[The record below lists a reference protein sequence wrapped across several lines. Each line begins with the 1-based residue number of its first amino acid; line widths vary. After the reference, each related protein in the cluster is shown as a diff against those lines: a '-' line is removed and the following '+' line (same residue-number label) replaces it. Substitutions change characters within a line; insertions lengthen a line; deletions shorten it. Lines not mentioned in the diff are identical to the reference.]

1 MKQYL
6 MAIDAGTGS
15 VRAVIFDTE
24 GRQLAVAQREW
35 EHVQDARYPGS
46 MGFDWQHN
54 WTLAKVCIQEAV
66 KTAGIA
72 AEQIAAIS
80 TTSMREGIVLYD
92 GQGKEIWACANVDAR
107 SDEEVAQ
114 LIQQD
119 PAFEKT
125 VYARS
130 GQTYALG
137 ALPRLLW
144 VKNKEPEI
152 YAQTR
157 HMSMLN
163 DWLIYKLC
171 GKITA
176 EPSNACTSGIYDLQ
190 RRDWDASLA
199 RQLGLKDDIF
209 PPTYEC
215 GREVAHVSE
224 EAARDCGLSVNTL
237 LVAGGGDA
245 QLGCIG
251 VGVVSDRQAAVFGGS
266 FWQYELNTKRCAVDK
281 DCKLRVNCHAV
292 EDMWQYEAIAFMP
305 GLAMRWYRDSF
316 CSEEKTKAKEL
327 GVSAYALLNREA
339 EKIPAGCYGMMCSF
353 SDVMNYISW
362 RHAAPSFLNF
372 AFDAEKFNKY
382 TFYRAIMENA
392 ALVTRGHLDLV
403 EKSTGIRPQS
413 IVFAGGA
420 SQSDLWC
427 QILADTL
434 NIPVQVPCVREATAL
449 GAAILAGYGA
459 GLYPNL
465 EEAVAH
471 IAKVEKEYWPDAV
484 NAAAYEEL
492 YHRWRKVYE
501 KQLELADQKLTN
513 HMWAAPGI

>member
-15 VRAVIFDTE
+15 VRAVLFDTE
-24 GRQLAVAQREW
+24 GNQVAVAQREW
-35 EHVQDARYPGS
+35 EHVQDLRYPGS
-46 MGFDWQHN
+46 MGFDWVQN
-54 WTLAKVCIQEAV
+54 WALAKDCIWESV
-66 KTAGIA
+66 RHAGIVP
-72 AEQIAAIS
+72 EQIAAIS

-92 GQGKEIWACANVDAR
+92 AQGKEIWACANVDAR
-107 SDEEVAQ
+107 SNEEVAQ
-114 LIQQD
+114 LIAMD
-119 PAFEKT
+119 PAFEQV

-144 VKNKEPEI
+144 VKNKEPQI
-152 YAQTR
+152 YAQCKY
-157 HMSMLN
+157 MSMLN

-176 EPSNACTSGIYDLQ
+176 EPSNACTSGIYDLKQ
-190 RRDWDASLA
+190 RDWNTELA
-199 RQLGLKDDIF
+199 KKLGLKDDIF
-209 PPTYEC
+209 PQTYEC
-215 GREVAHVSE
+215 GKVVGNVSE
-224 EAARDCGLSVNTL
+224 EAARECGLSTESL

-245 QLGCIG
+245 QLGCVG
-251 VGVVSDRQAAVFGGS
+251 VGVVSDKQAAIFGGS
-266 FWQYELNTKRCAVDK
+266 FWQYELNTKACTVDK
-281 DCKLRVNCHAV
+281 NCKVRVNCHAV
-292 EDMWQYEAIAFMP
+292 DNIWQYEAIAFMP

-316 CSEEKTKAKEL
+316 CQEEKARAKEQ
-327 GVSAYALLNREA
+327 GIAAYALLNQEA
-339 EKIPAGCYGMMCSF
+339 EKIPAGCYGMMCTF

-362 RHAAPSFLNF
+362 RHAAPSFINF

-403 EKSTGIRPQS
+403 EESTGIRPES
-413 IVFAGGA
+413 VVFAGGA

-434 NIPVQVPCVREATAL
+434 DVTVKVPYVKEATAL

-459 GLYPNL
+459 GIYPSL
-465 EEAVAH
+465 EQAVEK
-471 IAKVEKEYWPDAV
+471 IAKVEKEFIPNQANV
-484 NAAAYEEL
+484 VVYEEL
-492 YHRWRKVYE
+492 YRKWRKVYE
-501 KQLELADQKLTN
+501 KQLELADQKWTDY
-513 HMWAAPGI
+513 MWVAPGI